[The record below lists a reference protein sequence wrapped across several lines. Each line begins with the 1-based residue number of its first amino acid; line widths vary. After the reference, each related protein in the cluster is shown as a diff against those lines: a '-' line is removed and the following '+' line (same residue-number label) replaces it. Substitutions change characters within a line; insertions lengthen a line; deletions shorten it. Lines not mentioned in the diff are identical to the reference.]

1 MTENVMQI
9 CGLSME
15 MEIAREMGYIGKCIG
30 CLYLERRL
38 EENRI
43 ICSKKGVIRQRDNCK
58 DWIVDHR

>member
-1 MTENVMQI
+1 MAEMIV